1 MILLGTL
8 PDPLLTCDKGLFSQ
22 KIIEHY
28 LSVCRPLLKSC
39 NRNIAVLN
47 VQPIM
52 LSNPAVGLES
62 GLIGKKKT

>member
-22 KIIEHY
+22 KITEHF

-62 GLIGKKKT
+62 GLIGKKKY